1 MTSISPHTTRAPGTI
16 LTATI
21 YNFDHGNHIAN
32 AQALNNT
39 KVEGP
44 GTVVADSVA
53 VFDGTSGLAIKSG
66 GGAPVLAPIDTG
78 DISDEAI
85 TYAKIQGVSASKR
98 LLGRF
103 SSGAGVVEELTFT
116 QGAAVDRNFIN
127 DITAGYTAL
136 VADKGYVIMIA
147 AGTGTLAF
155 TAAATLGA
163 AWFCYVQNLGTG
175 DVTLNP
181 DGADLIDGLA
191 SWVLYPGGTIL
202 VQCNGSNLRSL
213 LLSPMRKVFTAN
225 GTLTKPG
232 VGTWADIEGW
242 GSGGAGARGGAGNG
256 GAGGG
261 GGSYKSVRLPLT
273 ALGATESVTVGAA
286 PAGHT
291 TGTTGSGAA
300 GNNTTLGSL
309 FTAYAGGGGGLSG
322 TRGGGGGGG
331 GLASIGGT
339 GTSTG
344 ASGGEWHNGAGGGD
358 NTKGG
363 SADNGGAGGGG
374 AGSGSNAGAGGDAN
388 YGGAGGGGGSDGA
401 GNGGAG
407 GVSVF
412 GGGGGGGGSDAG
424 TVGAA
429 GTSTY
434 GGNGGIGATAAN
446 NAGNGVAPGGGGGG
460 SESGTSG
467 NGGRGELRVVFS

>member
-66 GGAPVLAPIDTG
+66 GGAPVLAPVDTG
-78 DISDEAI
+78 DISDEAV
-85 TYAKIQGVSASKR
+85 TYAKMQNVSVSKR
-98 LLGRF
+98 VLGRF
-103 SSGAGVVEELTFT
+103 SSGAGDVEELTFT
-116 QGAAVDRNFIN
+116 QASAVDRNFIT

-147 AGTGTLAF
+147 GGTGTLAF

-181 DGADLIDGLA
+181 DGAETIDGLA

-213 LLSPMRKVFTAN
+213 LLSPMRKVFTST
-225 GTLTKPG
+225 GSVTKPG
-232 VGTWADIEGW
+232 VGQWMDYEGW
-242 GSGGAGARGGAGNG
+242 GSGGNGAKGGAGNG

-261 GGSYKSVRLPLT
+261 GGGYKAGRLPLS
-273 ALGATESVTVGAA
+273 ALGATETITVGAA
-286 PAGHT
+286 VPGVSAASGI
-291 TGTTGSGAA
+291 GTQ
-300 GNNTTLGSL
+300 GNNSSIGSL
-309 FTAYAGGGGGLSG
+309 VTFYAGGGGGLSG
-322 TRGGGGGGG
+322 SRGGGGGGG
-331 GLASIGGT
+331 GGLGAGTTGGAT
-339 GTSTG
+339 GG
-344 ASGGEWHNGAGGGD
+344 AGGPPDAGSGGGD
-358 NTKGG
+358 NTNGANNDGFGG
-363 SADNGGAGGGG
+363 GGGGG
-374 AGSGSNAGAGGDAN
+374 AGSGSNAGNGGTSAWS
-388 YGGAGGGGGSDGA
+388 GGGGGGGSDAA

-407 GVSVF
+407 ARTIF

-424 TVGAA
+424 TP
-429 GTSTY
+429 
-434 GGNGGIGATAAN
+434 GIGGVSEMGGSGGAGATGATV
-446 NAGNGVAPGGGGGG
+446 AGDGVAPGGGGGG
-460 SESGTSG
+460 SESGNSG
-467 NGGRGELRVVFS
+467 AGARGEIRLVFS